1 MTNKTKKK
9 TFWAGVPPWIFIG
22 AVVVLFPIFAFM
34 ITENLNRQREN
45 NVRLLLEK
53 GAALIRSFE
62 AGTRTGMMG
71 RMRSGFKLQRLLTE
85 TAQLPDIVHLLV
97 ADTNGVILAHS
108 DLSQIGKTYGNDLDL
123 TKISGISLEQWR
135 FKSYPDGKNIFEVFR
150 RFSPTGGP
158 MGKQHGRRF
167 SPTGGSMGKQHGLMI
182 FHPKAKDHMHMQPDV
197 LFDPQIIFVGLD
209 METIVVAQKADAR
222 HTVVMGIILLLT
234 GFAGIIFLFLT
245 HSYRTT
251 KASLSRVK
259 AFSDNLVEN
268 VPTGLIAVD
277 DKQKIVS
284 FNHVAETVLGISIEE
299 AIQKKAK
306 EILPIK
312 LLNQIDHPDIKKGIV
327 EKEIDCLVQDGSSIP
342 LQVSATLLH
351 DEDQTFLGHVLLFKD
366 LSEVQA
372 LRREIARNQRLASIG
387 RLAAGVAHEI
397 RNPLSSIKGF
407 ATYFKER
414 YRENKDDQQTA
425 NIMIQ
430 EVERLN
436 RVVGQLLEFAR
447 PVTISKKLTSID
459 VVINN
464 SLKLIES
471 DSLKKNIKVETNF
484 PSSMNEV
491 LIDPDRINQVLLNLC
506 LNAIEAMENG
516 GRLTVALL
524 LDEENKWIKISVKD
538 TGTGIK
544 KEELAHIFDPYFT
557 TKPSGTGLGLAI
569 VHNIIDAHDGKMK
582 VESSL
587 QKGTTVTLFLPISNK
602 DKNR

>member
-1 MTNKTKKK
+1 MVKKTKKK
-9 TFWAGVPPWIFIG
+9 RFWAGIPPWIFIG
-22 AVVVLFPIFAFM
+22 SVVVLFPIFVFM
-34 ITENLNRQREN
+34 IMENLDRQKEN
-45 NVRLLLEK
+45 TVRLLLEK
-53 GAALIRSFE
+53 GIALIRSFE

-97 ADTNGVILAHS
+97 VDTNGVILAHS
-108 DLSQIGKTYGNDLDL
+108 DLSQIGEKYGNDLDL
-123 TKISGISLEQWR
+123 EKISGTSSEQWR

-150 RFSPTGGP
+150 RFSPSGGP
-158 MGKQHGRRF
+158 MGKQHGR
-167 SPTGGSMGKQHGLMI
+167 I
-182 FHPKAKDHMHMQPDV
+182 
-197 LFDPQIIFVGLD
+197 LFDCDVAQQANRIQGSPLLPKIIFVGLD
-209 METIVVAQKADAR
+209 METIEAAQNADAR
-222 HTVVMGIILLLT
+222 HTVVMGIILLLI

-245 HSYRTT
+245 HSYRTAR
-251 KASLSRVK
+251 ASLSRVK

-268 VPTGLIAVD
+268 VPIGLIAID
-277 DKQKIVS
+277 DNQNIVS
-284 FNHVAETVLGISIEE
+284 FNNVAEAVLGISIQK

-306 EILPIK
+306 EILPIE
-312 LLNQIDHPDIKKGIV
+312 LLNQIDNPDIKKGVV
-327 EKEIDCLVQDGSSIP
+327 EEEIDCLAQDGRSIP

-436 RVVGQLLEFAR
+436 RVVGQLLEFAK
-447 PVTISKKLTSID
+447 PITISKRATSVD
-459 VVINN
+459 AVIKD
-464 SLKLIES
+464 SVQLIERQS
-471 DSLKKNIKVETNF
+471 TEKNIKIETTF
-484 PSSMNEV
+484 SSV
-491 LIDPDRINQVLLNLC
+491 VKKIQVDRDRINQVLLNLY
-506 LNAIEAMENG
+506 LNGIESMQDRGTLN
-516 GRLTVALL
+516 VALSM
-524 LDEENKWIKISVKD
+524 NKERKWVIIKVTD
-538 TGTGIK
+538 NGTGIR
-544 KEELAHIFDPYFT
+544 KEDIAHIFDPYFT

-569 VHNIIDAHDGKMK
+569 VHNIIDAHDGKME
-582 VESSL
+582 VESS
-587 QKGTTVTLFLPISNK
+587 QGKGTTVTLFLPISNR
-602 DKNR
+602 DKN

>member
-9 TFWAGVPPWIFIG
+9 KSWAAIPPWIFIG
-22 AVVVLFPIFAFM
+22 AVVVLFPIFVFM
-34 ITENLNRQREN
+34 ISENLNRQKEN
-45 NVRLLLEK
+45 SVRLLLEK
-53 GAALIRSFE
+53 GTALIRSFE

-85 TAQLPDIVHLLV
+85 TAQLPDIVYLLV
-97 ADTNGVILAHS
+97 VDTNGVILAHS
-108 DLSQIGKTYGNDLDL
+108 DLSQIGKRYENDLDL
-123 TKISGISLEQWR
+123 EKISGISSEQWR
-135 FKSYPDGKNIFEVFR
+135 FKTYPDGKNIFEVFS
-150 RFSPTGGP
+150 RFSPTGGH
-158 MGKQHGRRF
+158 MGKQHGRMMFHGEETQQAIRIQG
-167 SPTGGSMGKQHGLMI
+167 SPLL
-182 FHPKAKDHMHMQPDV
+182 PKV
-197 LFDPQIIFVGLD
+197 IFVGLD
-209 METIVVAQKADAR
+209 MEAIEAAQKVDTR
-222 HTVVMGIILLLT
+222 HTVVMGIILLLV

-268 VPTGLIAVD
+268 VPIGLIAID
-277 DKQKIVS
+277 DNQKIVS
-284 FNHVAETVLGISIEE
+284 FNNVAGSVLGISIEK

-306 EILPIK
+306 EILPIE
-312 LLNQIDHPDIKKGIV
+312 LLNQLDNPDIKKGIV
-327 EKEIDCLVQDGSSIP
+327 EEEIDCLAQDGRSIP

-351 DEDQTFLGHVLLFKD
+351 DEDQAFLGHVLLFKD

-425 NIMIQ
+425 GIMIQ

-436 RVVGQLLEFAR
+436 RVISQLLEFAR
-447 PVTISKKLTSID
+447 PITISKKATSVD
-459 VVINN
+459 TVIKD
-464 SLKLIES
+464 SLRLIERQAT
-471 DSLKKNIKVETNF
+471 KKNIKIETSF
-484 PSSMNEV
+484 SSV
-491 LIDPDRINQVLLNLC
+491 VIKIQVDRDRINQVLLNLY
-506 LNAIEAMENG
+506 LNGIESMQG
-516 GRLTVALL
+516 GGVLNVALSMSK
-524 LDEENKWIKISVKD
+524 ERKWVIIKVTD
-538 TGTGIK
+538 NGAGIK
-544 KEELAHIFDPYFT
+544 KEEIAHIFDPYFT

-582 VESSL
+582 VESNPG
-587 QKGTTVTLFLPISNK
+587 KGTTVTLFLPISNN
-602 DKNR
+602 DEN

>member
-1 MTNKTKKK
+1 MANKTKKK
-9 TFWAGVPPWIFIG
+9 RFWAGIPPWIFIG

-34 ITENLNRQREN
+34 IAENLNRQKEN
-45 NVRLLLEK
+45 SVRLLLEK
-53 GAALIRSFE
+53 GTALIRSFE

-85 TAQLPDIVHLLV
+85 TAQLPDIVYLLV
-97 ADTNGVILAHS
+97 VDTNGAILAHS
-108 DLSQIGKTYGNDLDL
+108 DLSQIGKKYGNDLDL
-123 TKISGISLEQWR
+123 EEIFGASSEQWR
-135 FKSYPDGKNIFEVFR
+135 FKSYPDGKNIFEVFS
-150 RFSPTGGP
+150 RFSPTGRP
-158 MGKQHGRRF
+158 MGKQHGRMMF
-167 SPTGGSMGKQHGLMI
+167 DPNFKHN
-182 FHPKAKDHMHMQPDV
+182 MHMQQDV
-197 LFDPQIIFVGLD
+197 IFDPQIIFVGLD
-209 METIVVAQKADAR
+209 METIEAAQMADAR
-222 HTVVMGIILLLT
+222 HTVVMGSILLLI

-259 AFSDNLVEN
+259 ALSDNLVEN
-268 VPTGLIAVD
+268 VPIGLIAID
-277 DKQKIVS
+277 DHQKIVS
-284 FNHVAETVLGISIEE
+284 FNNVAETVLGISIEK
-299 AIQKKAK
+299 ALQKKAK
-306 EILPIK
+306 EILPIE
-312 LLNQIDHPDIKKGIV
+312 LLNQIDNPDIKKGIV
-327 EKEIDCLVQDGSSIP
+327 EEEIDCLVQDGRSIP

-414 YRENKDDQQTA
+414 YRENKEDQQTA
-425 NIMIQ
+425 DIMIQ

-447 PVTISKKLTSID
+447 PINISRKPTSIAA
-459 VVINN
+459 I
-464 SLKLIES
+464 IE
-471 DSLKKNIKVETNF
+471 DSLRLVEREAFRKNIKIETRF
-484 PSSMNEV
+484 SSPVNEV
-491 LIDPDRINQVLLNLC
+491 FIDPDRINQVLLNLY

-516 GRLTVALL
+516 GRLSVVLL
-524 LDEENKWIKISVKD
+524 LDEDKKWIKISVKD
-538 TGTGIK
+538 TGAGIK

-569 VHNIIDAHDGKMK
+569 VHNIINAHDGKMK
-582 VESSL
+582 VECSP
-587 QKGTTVTLFLPISNK
+587 KMGTTVPLFLPISNR
-602 DKNR
+602 DENL

>member
-1 MTNKTKKK
+1 MANKTKKK
-9 TFWAGVPPWIFIG
+9 RFWAGIPPWIFIG

-34 ITENLNRQREN
+34 ITENLNRQKEN
-45 NVRLLLEK
+45 SVRLLLEK
-53 GAALIRSFE
+53 GTALIRSFE

-97 ADTNGVILAHS
+97 VDTNGVILAHS
-108 DLSQIGKTYGNDLDL
+108 DLSQIGEKYGNDLDL
-123 TKISGISLEQWR
+123 EKISGTSSEQWR

-158 MGKQHGRRF
+158 MGKQHGRMMF
-167 SPTGGSMGKQHGLMI
+167 NPNSKH
-182 FHPKAKDHMHMQPDV
+182 HMHMQQDV

-209 METIVVAQKADAR
+209 METIEAAQKADAR
-222 HTVVMGIILLLT
+222 HTVVMGIILLLI

-268 VPTGLIAVD
+268 VPIGLIAID
-277 DKQKIVS
+277 DNQKIVS
-284 FNHVAETVLGISIEE
+284 FNNVAEAVLGISIEK

-306 EILPIK
+306 EILPIE
-312 LLNQIDHPDIKKGIV
+312 LLNQIDNPDIKKGIV
-327 EKEIDCLVQDGSSIP
+327 EEEIDCLVQDGRSIP

-414 YRENKDDQQTA
+414 YQGNKDDQQTA
-425 NIMIQ
+425 SIMIQ

-447 PVTISKKLTSID
+447 PINISRKPTSIAA
-459 VVINN
+459 I
-464 SLKLIES
+464 IE
-471 DSLKKNIKVETNF
+471 DSLRLVEREAFRKNIKIETRF
-484 PSSMNEV
+484 SSPVNEV
-491 LIDPDRINQVLLNLC
+491 FIDPDRINQVLLNLY

-516 GRLTVALL
+516 GRLSVVLS
-524 LDEENKWIKISVKD
+524 LDEEKKWIKISVKD
-538 TGTGIK
+538 TGAGIK

-582 VESSL
+582 VESSPG
-587 QKGTTVTLFLPISNK
+587 QGTTVTLFLPISNILTL
-602 DKNR
+602 

>member
-1 MTNKTKKK
+1 M
-9 TFWAGVPPWIFIG
+9 
-22 AVVVLFPIFAFM
+22 LLPIFAFM
-34 ITENLNRQREN
+34 TVENINRQREN
-45 NVRLLLEK
+45 TTHLLLEK

-62 AGTRTGMMG
+62 AGTRSGMMG
-71 RMRSGFKLQRLLTE
+71 GSRKGFKLQRLLTE

-97 ADTNGVILAHS
+97 VDTNGTILAHN
-108 DLSQIGKTYGNDLDL
+108 DLSQIGEKYGNDLDL
-123 TKISGISLEQWR
+123 EKISGTSSEQWR

-158 MGKQHGRRF
+158 MGKKHGRIMF
-167 SPTGGSMGKQHGLMI
+167 NPNFKN
-182 FHPKAKDHMHMQPDV
+182 HMHMQQDV

-209 METIVVAQKADAR
+209 METIEAAQKADAR
-222 HTVVMGIILLLT
+222 HTVVMGIILLLI

-268 VPTGLIAVD
+268 VPIGLIAID
-277 DKQKIVS
+277 DNQKIVS
-284 FNHVAETVLGISIEE
+284 FNNVAEAVLGISIEK

-306 EILPIK
+306 EILPIE
-312 LLNQIDHPDIKKGIV
+312 LLNQTDNPDIKKGIV
-327 EKEIDCLVQDGSSIP
+327 ENEIDCIVQDGRSIP
-342 LQVSATLLH
+342 LQVSTTLLH

-372 LRREIARNQRLASIG
+372 LRREIARNQHLASIG
-387 RLAAGVAHEI
+387 RLAAGIAHEI

-414 YRENKDDQQTA
+414 YRDNKDDQQTA
-425 NIMIQ
+425 DIMIQ

-436 RVVGQLLEFAR
+436 RVVGHLLEFAR
-447 PVTISKKLTSID
+447 PINISRKPTSIAAIIED
-459 VVINN
+459 
-464 SLKLIES
+464 SLRLIEREAS
-471 DSLKKNIKVETNF
+471 IKNIKIETRF
-484 PSSMNEV
+484 SSPVNKV
-491 LIDPDRINQVLLNLC
+491 FIDPDRINQVLLNLY

-516 GRLTVALL
+516 GRLSVVLL
-524 LDEENKWIKISVKD
+524 LNEEKKWIKISVKD
-538 TGTGIK
+538 TGAGIK
-544 KEELAHIFDPYFT
+544 KDELAHIFDPYFT

-582 VESSL
+582 VESSPK
-587 QKGTTVTLFLPISNK
+587 KGTTVTLFLSISNR
-602 DKNR
+602 NEN

>member
-1 MTNKTKKK
+1 MANKTKKK
-9 TFWAGVPPWIFIG
+9 RFLAGIPPWIFIG
-22 AVVVLFPIFAFM
+22 AVVVLFPIFTFM
-34 ITENLNRQREN
+34 ITENLNRQKEN
-45 NVRLLLEK
+45 TVRLLLEK
-53 GAALIRSFE
+53 GTALIRSFE

-97 ADTNGVILAHS
+97 VDTNGVILAHS
-108 DLSQIGKTYGNDLDL
+108 DLSQIGEKYGNDLDL
-123 TKISGISLEQWR
+123 EKISATSSEQWR

-150 RFSPTGGP
+150 RFSPAGGP
-158 MGKQHGRRF
+158 MGKQHGRMMF
-167 SPTGGSMGKQHGLMI
+167 NPNSKH
-182 FHPKAKDHMHMQPDV
+182 HMHMQQDV

-209 METIVVAQKADAR
+209 METIETAQKADAR
-222 HTVVMGIILLLT
+222 HTVVMGIILLLI

-268 VPTGLIAVD
+268 VPIGLIAID
-277 DKQKIVS
+277 NNQKIVS
-284 FNHVAETVLGISIEE
+284 FNNVAEAVLGISIEK

-312 LLNQIDHPDIKKGIV
+312 LLNQIDNPDIKKGIV
-327 EKEIDCLVQDGSSIP
+327 EEEIDCLLQDGRSIP
-342 LQVSATLLH
+342 LQVIATLLH

-414 YRENKDDQQTA
+414 YRENKEDQQTA
-425 NIMIQ
+425 DIMIQ

-447 PVTISKKLTSID
+447 PINISRKPTSIAAIIED
-459 VVINN
+459 
-464 SLKLIES
+464 SLRLIEREA
-471 DSLKKNIKVETNF
+471 LRKNIKIETRF
-484 PSSMNEV
+484 LSPVNEGF
-491 LIDPDRINQVLLNLC
+491 IDPDRINQVLLNLY
-506 LNAIEAMENG
+506 LNAIEAMVNE
-516 GRLTVALL
+516 GRLSVFLL
-524 LDEENKWIKISVKD
+524 LDEEKKWIKISIKD

-582 VESSL
+582 VESNSK
-587 QKGTTVTLFLPISNK
+587 KGTTVTLFLPISNR
-602 DKNR
+602 DEN

>member
-9 TFWAGVPPWIFIG
+9 KSWAAIPPWIFIG
-22 AVVVLFPIFAFM
+22 AVVVLFPIFVFM
-34 ITENLNRQREN
+34 ISENLNRQKEN
-45 NVRLLLEK
+45 SVRLLLEK
-53 GAALIRSFE
+53 GTALIRSFE

-85 TAQLPDIVHLLV
+85 TAQLPDIVYLLV
-97 ADTNGVILAHS
+97 VDTNGVILAHS
-108 DLSQIGKTYGNDLDL
+108 DLSQIGEKYENDLDL
-123 TKISGISLEQWR
+123 EKISGTSSEQWR
-135 FKSYPDGKNIFEVFR
+135 FKTYPDGKNIFEVFR
-150 RFSPTGGP
+150 RFFPTGGP
-158 MGKQHGRRF
+158 MGKHHGRMMF
-167 SPTGGSMGKQHGLMI
+167 NPNSKN
-182 FHPKAKDHMHMQPDV
+182 DMHIQQDV

-209 METIVVAQKADAR
+209 METIEAAQNADAR
-222 HTVVMGIILLLT
+222 HTVVMGIILLLI

-251 KASLSRVK
+251 KASLSRVQ

-268 VPTGLIAVD
+268 APIGLIAID
-277 DKQKIVS
+277 DNQNIAS
-284 FNHVAETVLGISIEE
+284 FNHIAETVLGISIENAMGKE
-299 AIQKKAK
+299 AKK
-306 EILPIK
+306 ILPKDLMKKIDT
-312 LLNQIDHPDIKKGIV
+312 LNTGNTAIEV
-327 EKEIDCLVQDGSSIP
+327 EIDCLVQSDKRIP
-342 LQVSATLLH
+342 LLLSASFLY
-351 DEDQTFLGHVLLFKD
+351 DENRTFLGIVLLFKD

-425 NIMIQ
+425 DIMIQ

-436 RVVGQLLEFAR
+436 RVVGQLLEFAK
-447 PVTISKKLTSID
+447 PVTISKKSTPIQ

-471 DSLKKNIKVETNF
+471 GSLKKNIKVETDF
-484 PSSMNEV
+484 PSTLNEV
-491 LIDPDRINQVLLNLC
+491 LIDPDRINQVLLNLY

-516 GRLTVALL
+516 GQLTIALL
-524 LDEENKWIKISVKD
+524 LDEESKWIKINVKD
-538 TGTGIK
+538 TGSGIK
-544 KEELAHIFDPYFT
+544 KEELAQIFDPYFT

-569 VHNIIDAHDGKMK
+569 VHNIIDAHDGKME
-582 VESSL
+582 VESNPG
-587 QKGTTVTLFLPISNK
+587 KGTTVTLFLPISNI
-602 DKNR
+602 DEN

>member
-9 TFWAGVPPWIFIG
+9 KSWAAIPPWIFIG
-22 AVVVLFPIFAFM
+22 AVVVLFPIFVFM
-34 ITENLNRQREN
+34 ISENLNRQKEN
-45 NVRLLLEK
+45 SVRLLLEK
-53 GAALIRSFE
+53 GTALIRSFE

-85 TAQLPDIVHLLV
+85 TAQLPDIVYLLV
-97 ADTNGVILAHS
+97 VDTNGVILAHS
-108 DLSQIGKTYGNDLDL
+108 DLSQIGKRYENDLDL
-123 TKISGISLEQWR
+123 EKISGISSEQWR
-135 FKSYPDGKNIFEVFR
+135 FKTYPDGKNIFEVFS
-150 RFSPTGGP
+150 RFSPTGGH
-158 MGKQHGRRF
+158 MGKQHGRMMFHGEETQQSIRIQG
-167 SPTGGSMGKQHGLMI
+167 SPLL
-182 FHPKAKDHMHMQPDV
+182 PKV
-197 LFDPQIIFVGLD
+197 IFVGLD
-209 METIVVAQKADAR
+209 MEAIEAAQKVDTR
-222 HTVVMGIILLLT
+222 HTVVMGIILLLV

-268 VPTGLIAVD
+268 VPIGLIAID
-277 DKQKIVS
+277 DNQKIVS
-284 FNHVAETVLGISIEE
+284 FNNVAGSVLGISIEK

-306 EILPIK
+306 EILPIE
-312 LLNQIDHPDIKKGIV
+312 LLNQLDNPDIKKGIV
-327 EKEIDCLVQDGSSIP
+327 EEEIDCLAQDGRSIP

-351 DEDQTFLGHVLLFKD
+351 DEDQAFLGHVLLFKD

-425 NIMIQ
+425 DIMIQ

-436 RVVGQLLEFAR
+436 RVISQLLEFAR
-447 PVTISKKLTSID
+447 PITISKKATSVD
-459 VVINN
+459 TVIKD
-464 SLKLIES
+464 SLRLIERQAT
-471 DSLKKNIKVETNF
+471 KKNIKIETSF
-484 PSSMNEV
+484 SSV
-491 LIDPDRINQVLLNLC
+491 VIKIQVDRDRINQVLLNLY
-506 LNAIEAMENG
+506 LNGIESMQDG
-516 GRLTVALL
+516 GVLNVALSMSK
-524 LDEENKWIKISVKD
+524 ERKWVIIKVTD
-538 TGTGIK
+538 NGAGIK
-544 KEELAHIFDPYFT
+544 KEEIAHIFDPYFT

-582 VESSL
+582 VESNPG
-587 QKGTTVTLFLPISNK
+587 KGTTVTLFLPISNN
-602 DKNR
+602 DEN

>member
-1 MTNKTKKK
+1 M
-9 TFWAGVPPWIFIG
+9 
-22 AVVVLFPIFAFM
+22 LFPIFAFM
-34 ITENLNRQREN
+34 ITENLNRQKEN
-45 NVRLLLEK
+45 SVRLLLEK
-53 GAALIRSFE
+53 GTALIRSFE

-97 ADTNGVILAHS
+97 VDTNGTILAHS
-108 DLSQIGKTYGNDLDL
+108 DLSQIGEKYGNNLDL
-123 TKISGISLEQWR
+123 KKISGTLSEQWR

-158 MGKQHGRRF
+158 MGKQHGRMMF
-167 SPTGGSMGKQHGLMI
+167 NPNSKQ
-182 FHPKAKDHMHMQPDV
+182 HMHMQQDV
-197 LFDPQIIFVGLD
+197 LFDPEKIIFVGLD
-209 METIVVAQKADAR
+209 METIEAAQKADAR
-222 HTVVMGIILLLT
+222 HTVVMGIILLLI

-268 VPTGLIAVD
+268 VPIGLIAID
-277 DKQKIVS
+277 DNQKIVS
-284 FNHVAETVLGISIEE
+284 FNNVAETVLGISIEK
-299 AIQKKAK
+299 ALQKKAK
-306 EILPIK
+306 EILPIE
-312 LLNQIDHPDIKKGIV
+312 LLNQIDNPDIKKGIV
-327 EKEIDCLVQDGSSIP
+327 EEEIDCLVQDGRSIP

-425 NIMIQ
+425 DIMIQ

-447 PVTISKKLTSID
+447 PINISRKPTSIAA
-459 VVINN
+459 I
-464 SLKLIES
+464 IE
-471 DSLKKNIKVETNF
+471 DSLRLVEREAFRKNIKIETRF
-484 PSSMNEV
+484 SSPVNEV
-491 LIDPDRINQVLLNLC
+491 FIDPDRINQVLLNLY

-516 GRLTVALL
+516 GRLSVVLL
-524 LDEENKWIKISVKD
+524 LDEEKKWIKISVKD
-538 TGTGIK
+538 TGAGIK

-569 VHNIIDAHDGKMK
+569 VHNIINAHDGKMK
-582 VESSL
+582 VESNPE
-587 QKGTTVTLFLPISNK
+587 KGTTITLFLPIF
-602 DKNR
+602 NRDENS